1 MVHRRHLT
9 FLLAMLAIS
18 AVASP
23 DMTRESR
30 DILSS
35 NLERAT
41 PEDPEELY
49 RHRDDLSS
57 ARRAADLWAPEAQSS
72 FDPAWKLA
80 RISYWLGTK
89 LPEAERR
96 AALERGVNA
105 GGAAVR
111 LAPGRPEGHFWLA
124 ADMGALAESF
134 GLIQGLK
141 YRGRIKSELER
152 VMAIDADWQDGTAE
166 CALGEWYYEVPALL
180 GGSRTKAKEHLQRVL
195 AAHPQQKTALSFLA
209 EVFIAEGRKDEARGL
224 LRRLIES
231 PIEPEWR
238 PEDVDLQTKALAR
251 LRTLK

>member
-1 MVHRRHLT
+1 MVQRRVST
-9 FLLAMLAIS
+9 FLLAMWAT
-18 AVASP
+18 ASVP
-23 DMTRESR
+23 IPGMTRESHA
-30 DILSS
+30 ILANAFTRST
-35 NLERAT
+35 A
-41 PEDPEELY
+41 EDPEELY

-57 ARRAADLWAPEAQSS
+57 AKRAADLWAPKAQSS

-134 GLIQGLK
+134 GLILGLK
-141 YRGRIKSELER
+141 YRGRIRNELER
-152 VMAIDADWQDGTAE
+152 VMAIDADWQDGIAE
-166 CALGEWYYEVPALL
+166 CALGEWYDEVPAWL
-180 GGSRTKAKEHLQRVL
+180 GGSRAKAKEHLQRVL
-195 AAHPQQKTALSFLA
+195 AAHPHQKTALSFLA
-209 EVFIAEGRKDEARGL
+209 DVFIAEGRNDEARGL

-238 PEDVDLQTKALAR
+238 PEDVDLQTKASAR

>member
-96 AALERGVNA
+96 AARLQCAPGITYCHTMATVKVAITIQEELLRRVDAMVRRKVFPNRSQAIQAALKEKVERMERG
-105 GGAAVR
+105 R
-111 LAPGRPEGHFWLA
+111 LARESAKLDPKFEQ
-124 ADMGALAESF
+124 ALAEE
-134 GLIQGLK
+134 GMQ
-141 YRGRIKSELER
+141 LE
-152 VMAIDADWQDGTAE
+152 
-166 CALGEWYYEVPALL
+166 LGEW
-180 GGSRTKAKEHLQRVL
+180 
-195 AAHPQQKTALSFLA
+195 
-209 EVFIAEGRKDEARGL
+209 
-224 LRRLIES
+224 
-231 PIEPEWR
+231 PEY
-238 PEDVDLQTKALAR
+238 
-251 LRTLK
+251 